1 MGHRVLWGAEAA
13 VEHFSALLSCVAY
26 VRRFRALFAS
36 LQVKTLNLGKKREAG
51 RANGRDAS
59 RTAGKRNIR
68 D

>member
-1 MGHRVLWGAEAA
+1 LYCSRHRQA
-13 VEHFSALLSCVAY
+13 
-26 VRRFRALFAS
+26 
-36 LQVKTLNLGKKREAG
+36 KTLNLGEKREAG